1 MFRWKNEIG
10 IEGKLQFRVSLNWI
24 FVLGGQLSTSHMP
37 LSNACCFLASWP
49 CSFGMLR
56 CLFKSGAGQGTGSW
70 QCRAGWML
78 TPGSRVSDKCPCH
91 GHTFAVLVHSQLDVQ
106 LELRV
111 IFFHP
116 FSVCQLRDNAGYAK
130 TGQPLTDTKAQQNV
144 AHFWWALA
152 ATCNIFLGGDQL
164 G

>member
-10 IEGKLQFRVSLNWI
+10 IEGKLQFRVSLNWS

-37 LSNACCFLASWP
+37 LSDAFCFLASWP

-56 CLFKSGAGQGTGSW
+56 CLFKSGAGQGTGSDAHPW
-70 QCRAGWML
+70 ESSERQVSLPCTYFCCAG
-78 TPGSRVSDKCPCH
+78 
-91 GHTFAVLVHSQLDVQ
+91 
-106 LELRV
+106 
-111 IFFHP
+111 P
-116 FSVCQLRDNAGYAK
+116 FSSWCPAGAQGYFFSPLLCLPAKGQCGYAN